1 MIQEFLV
8 RRGMSPQQVD
18 LAATCR
24 RFLDDMTS
32 GLAGEPASMLMLPTY
47 LTHEGKLPRNLPVAV
62 IDAGGTNARV
72 ARVVMTDS
80 GPVVEAHT
88 VFPMPGS
95 LHEISRE
102 EFYELF
108 ADALLPIIEPCAAIG
123 FCFSFPAEIT
133 PDRDGKVL
141 YFDKEVR
148 VSNSEGMLLI
158 EGLTAALERRGVPR
172 LPGVVLNDTAA
183 ALLGGLSQIDSA
195 DYDGI
200 LGLIW
205 GTGINLC
212 YAEPTANI
220 AVVENSSSG
229 TMLINTE
236 SGAFTGLTPG
246 DFDKELDAAS
256 KDPGRHPY
264 EKMVSGAYLG
274 EVIRRTIVGAAQEG
288 LISDSF
294 LTLGALTTPQ
304 ANNFLLG
311 KAEDNPLVALCRDD
325 DDWVAVKKIID
336 ALCLRAAKL
345 VAANL
350 TAAIL
355 RADCGKNA
363 DRPVC
368 IVVEGSTFYK
378 SVLLRPYLETVLD
391 EYLVGRL
398 DRHYKFLKP
407 ENANLLG
414 TAVAALLNR

>member
-1 MIQEFLV
+1 M
-8 RRGMSPQQVD
+8 
-18 LAATCR
+18 
-24 RFLDDMTS
+24 
-32 GLAGEPASMLMLPTY
+32 
-47 LTHEGKLPRNLPVAV
+47 
-62 IDAGGTNARV
+62 
-72 ARVVMTDS
+72 
-80 GPVVEAHT
+80 
-88 VFPMPGS
+88 
-95 LHEISRE
+95 
-102 EFYELF
+102 
-108 ADALLPIIEPCAAIG
+108 
-123 FCFSFPAEIT
+123 
-133 PDRDGKVL
+133 
-141 YFDKEVR
+141 
-148 VSNSEGMLLI
+148 
-158 EGLTAALERRGVPR
+158 
-172 LPGVVLNDTAA
+172 
-183 ALLGGLSQIDSA
+183 
-195 DYDGI
+195 
-200 LGLIW
+200 
-205 GTGINLC
+205 
-212 YAEPTANI
+212 
-220 AVVENSSSG
+220 
-229 TMLINTE
+229 
-236 SGAFTGLTPG
+236 
-246 DFDKELDAAS
+246 
-256 KDPGRHPY
+256 
-264 EKMVSGAYLG
+264 
-274 EVIRRTIVGAAQEG
+274 GAAQEG

-294 LTLGALTTPQ
+294 LTLDTLTTPQ